1 MAKQIHGPLG
11 GFVGK
16 LGPLI
21 GYRWRGRWCVRT
33 RPQHVHNPRT
43 EAQQRHR
50 SLFRA
55 EVQLAARMRWPIAM
69 ALTDEARRRH
79 MTAQNLFVR
88 LNHGLWKPADNP
100 ACEAAPDYSR
110 LQLSTG
116 RLEAVCGVRAEVDA
130 DGVLRVRF
138 DRCRP
143 EQRAYAYDEVFLYAY
158 SPSAG
163 AGYLF
168 NSVYRRTGRIDVL
181 PPDWLQTDDLQL
193 YLMCRSSDGR
203 WSATVHAGLHER
215 LHADEFV
222 VEAVGIGHKLV
233 MGAALHNAAVVEHH
247 DKVGM
252 ADGRE
257 AVGDDYGGAPPHD
270 GVEALLHS
278 VLALGVESRGGLV

>member
-88 LNHGLWKPADNP
+88 LNHGLWQPADNP
-100 ACEAAPDYSR
+100 EVPEAPDYPGCAFAPDYSR

-116 RLEAVCGVRAEVDA
+116 RLEAVCGVRAAVDA

-203 WSATVHAGLHER
+203 WSATVHATTAGTAEER
-215 LHADEFV
+215 RH
-222 VEAVGIGHKLV
+222 
-233 MGAALHNAAVVEHH
+233 HNDYSNPDNHGDNPSCVLQHRCSSIYDHH
-247 DKVGM
+247 QDRGSHS
-252 ADGRE
+252 
-257 AVGDDYGGAPPHD
+257 AP
-270 GVEALLHS
+270 HS
-278 VLALGVESRGGLV
+278 SPP

>member
-88 LNHGLWKPADNP
+88 LNHGLWQPADNP
-100 ACEAAPDYSR
+100 ACAAAPDYSR

-203 WSATVHAGLHER
+203 WSATVHAAVDGGNTETAVNASPR
-215 LHADEFV
+215 LLGEN
-222 VEAVGIGHKLV
+222 G
-233 MGAALHNAAVVEHH
+233 
-247 DKVGM
+247 
-252 ADGRE
+252 
-257 AVGDDYGGAPPHD
+257 
-270 GVEALLHS
+270 EALLELDGHGTDFLPS
-278 VLALGVESRGGLV
+278 GLVGEAYHAVVVAGVDIGGYGDVDVGGIVT

>member
-88 LNHGLWKPADNP
+88 LNHGLWKPADDP
-100 ACEAAPDYSR
+100 ACARAPAYSR

-116 RLEAVCGVRAEVDA
+116 RLEAVCGVRAGVDA

-203 WSATVHAGLHER
+203 WSATVHATTDG
-215 LHADEFV
+215 ADE
-222 VEAVGIGHKLV
+222 ERRH
-233 MGAALHNAAVVEHH
+233 HNDYSNPDNHGDNPSCVLQHRCSSIYDHH
-247 DKVGM
+247 QDRGSHS
-252 ADGRE
+252 
-257 AVGDDYGGAPPHD
+257 AP
-270 GVEALLHS
+270 HS
-278 VLALGVESRGGLV
+278 SPP

>member
-88 LNHGLWKPADNP
+88 LNHGLWQPADNP
-100 ACEAAPDYSR
+100 EVPETPDYPGCAFAPDYSR

-181 PPDWLQTDDLQL
+181 PPDWLQTDNLQL
-193 YLMCRSSDGR
+193 YLMCRSSEGR
-203 WSATVHAGLHER
+203 WSATVHAEPIENNFVSLHHEKDNSIWIMPDTMQLVRGAEGGR
-215 LHADEFV
+215 LGVGAGAEDRGTLPRGSTAGAASADD
-222 VEAVGIGHKLV
+222 GHK
-233 MGAALHNAAVVEHH
+233 
-247 DKVGM
+247 
-252 ADGRE
+252 R
-257 AVGDDYGGAPPHD
+257 
-270 GVEALLHS
+270 
-278 VLALGVESRGGLV
+278 R

>member
-100 ACEAAPDYSR
+100 EVPEAPDYPGCAFEPDYSR

-203 WSATVHAGLHER
+203 WSATVHATPAGVDY
-215 LHADEFV
+215 A
-222 VEAVGIGHKLV
+222 IHKKN
-233 MGAALHNAAVVEHH
+233 HNLPLLSAKDNNDTTPWQTTKPFSTAPSNFWVARQWSACRPRGSCCSVSAESE
-247 DKVGM
+247 D
-252 ADGRE
+252 
-257 AVGDDYGGAPPHD
+257 GAPR
-270 GVEALLHS
+270 A
-278 VLALGVESRGGLV
+278 